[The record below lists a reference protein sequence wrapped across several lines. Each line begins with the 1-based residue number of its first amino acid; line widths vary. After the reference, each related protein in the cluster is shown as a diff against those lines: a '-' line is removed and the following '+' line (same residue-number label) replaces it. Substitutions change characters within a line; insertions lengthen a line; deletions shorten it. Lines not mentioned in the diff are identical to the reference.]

1 MENKIEEK
9 KIPQATARAKHIR
22 SSARKA
28 RLVVNEVR
36 GKKVDEALALLQFS
50 IEKHIA
56 RDVEKLIKSA
66 LANLEYKNSDINIE
80 AGNIV
85 VKTIFV
91 DEGTTLKRFQPKAQ
105 GRAGRILKRM
115 CHISVTVASDV
126 AASN

>member
-1 MENKIEEK
+1 MVAEK
-9 KIPQATARAKHIR
+9 KEVKSIPQASARVKHLR

-36 GKKVDEALALLQFS
+36 GRKVGDALALLQFS
-50 IEKHIA
+50 INKHIA
-56 RDVEKLIKSA
+56 RDVEKLIRSA
-66 LANLEYKNSDINIE
+66 VANLENKNSDINIDLKDV
-80 AGNIV
+80 V

-115 CHISVTVASDV
+115 CHISVTVASD
-126 AASN
+126 AGK

>member
-1 MENKIEEK
+1 MVDKKVEEK
-9 KIPQATARAKHIR
+9 KIPQATARAKHLR

-28 RLVVNEVR
+28 RLVVNEIR

-50 IEKHIA
+50 IEKHMA
-56 RDVEKLIKSA
+56 RDVEKLVKSA

-85 VKTIFV
+85 IKTIYV
-91 DEGTTLKRFQPKAQ
+91 DEGATLKRFQPKAQ

-115 CHISVTVASDV
+115 CHISVTVASD

>member
-1 MENKIEEK
+1 MVKNNTEK
-9 KIPQATARAKHIR
+9 QIPQATARARHLR

-36 GKKVDEALALLQFS
+36 GKTVGDALALLQFT

-66 LANLEYKNSDINIE
+66 VANLENKNSDINIDPKD
-80 AGNIV
+80 IV
-85 VKTIFV
+85 IKTIYV
-91 DEGTTLKRFQPKAQ
+91 DEGATLKRFQPKAM
-105 GRAGRILKRM
+105 GRAGSIFKRM
-115 CHISVTVASDV
+115 CHISVTVAAD

>member
-1 MENKIEEK
+1 MVAEK
-9 KIPQATARAKHIR
+9 KETKGIPQASAKVKHLR

-36 GKKVDEALALLQFS
+36 GKKVGDALALLQFS
-50 IEKHIA
+50 ISKHIA
-56 RDVEKLIKSA
+56 RDVEKLIRSA
-66 LANLEYKNSDINIE
+66 VANLENKNSDINIDLKD
-80 AGNIV
+80 IV

-115 CHISVTVASDV
+115 CHISVTVASD
-126 AASN
+126 AGK

>member
-1 MENKIEEK
+1 MVEK
-9 KIPQATARAKHIR
+9 KEIKRIPWASAKVKHIR

-36 GKKVDEALALLQFS
+36 GKKVGDALALLQFS
-50 IEKHIA
+50 IHKHVA

-66 LANLEYKNSDINIE
+66 VANLEYKNSDINIE
-80 AGNIV
+80 PKDIV
-85 VKTIFV
+85 VSEIFV

-115 CHISVTVASDV
+115 CHISVTVASD
-126 AASN
+126 AGK

>member
-1 MENKIEEK
+1 MVKNTEEK
-9 KIPQATARAKHIR
+9 KIPQATAKAKHIR

-28 RLVVNEVR
+28 RLVVDEVR
-36 GKKVDEALALLQFS
+36 GKKVGDALALLQFS

-66 LANLEYKNSDINIE
+66 VANLENKNSDLNIDPKD
-80 AGNIV
+80 IV
-85 VKTIFV
+85 IKTIYV
-91 DEGTTLKRFQPKAQ
+91 DEGATLKRFQPKAQ

-115 CHISVTVASDV
+115 CHISVTVAAD

>member
-1 MENKIEEK
+1 MVAEK
-9 KIPQATARAKHIR
+9 KEVKSIPQASAKVKHLR

-36 GKKVDEALALLQFS
+36 GKKVGDALALLQYS
-50 IEKHIA
+50 ISKHIA
-56 RDVEKLIKSA
+56 RDVEKLIRSA
-66 LANLEYKNSDINIE
+66 VANLENKNSDINIDLKD
-80 AGNIV
+80 IV

-115 CHISVTVASDV
+115 CHITVTVSSD
-126 AASN
+126 AAK

>member
-1 MENKIEEK
+1 MVDKNVEK
-9 KIPQATARAKHIR
+9 KIPQASARIKQLR

-36 GKKVDEALALLQFS
+36 GKKVGDALALLQFS

-66 LANLEYKNSDINIE
+66 VANLEHKNSDINIDPK
-80 AGNIV
+80 NIV
-85 VKTIFV
+85 IKTIYV
-91 DEGTTLKRFQPKAQ
+91 DEGATLKRFQPKAQ

-115 CHISVTVASDV
+115 CHISVTVASD
-126 AASN
+126 AAN

>member
-1 MENKIEEK
+1 MVDKKEEK
-9 KIPQATARAKHIR
+9 KIPQANARAKHVR

-36 GKKVDEALALLQFS
+36 GKKVGDALALLQFS
-50 IEKHIA
+50 IHKHVA

-66 LANLEYKNSDINIE
+66 VANLEYKNSDVNIE
-80 AGNIV
+80 LKDIV

-91 DEGTTLKRFQPKAQ
+91 DEGATLKRIQPKAQ

-115 CHISVTVASDV
+115 CHISVTVASN